1 MATTVT
7 DEYANAFYDYQ
18 SSKTGREQS
27 NRDALSQAT
36 ADLQG
41 ELSDI
46 DVWAAEEGYKAGQNQ
61 EDRQWSALQ
70 SLANGRT
77 VGGGSFNSVLGG
89 RGTINLGGL
98 SGGLSAAN
106 LNKLKSTKQ
115 ADAQSDYNTAVQ
127 LQNAT
132 NTSAQTAE
140 RESLLSQLSESY
152 SGRFDRNQLEQ
163 MLNGKPV
170 LTSTVNGANKYEYF
184 DSNGELRQYWDSEP
198 AGQDTYQRWSW

>member
-1 MATTVT
+1 MATTIEN
-7 DEYANAFYDYQ
+7 EYGDAFYDYQ

-27 NRDALSQAT
+27 NRDALAT
-36 ADLQG
+36 AEAERQG

-46 DVWAAEEGYKAGQNQ
+46 DVWAAEEGYKAGQDQ
-61 EDRQWSALQ
+61 SDRQWSALQ

-98 SGGLSAAN
+98 SGGLAAAN
-106 LNKLKSTKQ
+106 LSKLKSAKQ
-115 ADAQSDYNTAVQ
+115 SDAQSDYNSAVQ

-132 NTSAQTAE
+132 NASAQTAE
-140 RESLLSQLSESY
+140 REALLNQLLETY
-152 SGRFDRNQLEQ
+152 SGRFDRSALSQ
-163 MLNGKPV
+163 MLNGRAV
-170 LTSTVNGANKYEYF
+170 IESTVNGSNKYAYF

-198 AGQDTYQRWSW
+198 VGQDTYQKWSW